1 MAKCIFCEIVKGNA
15 PCTKV
20 YEDKAT
26 LAFLDID
33 PLTKGHVLII
43 PKAHFE
49 NIQDI
54 DEKTLSQLTLAAK
67 KITKKIYEDGAA
79 GVNILHASG
88 HAAGQDV
95 FHFHLHIVPRNNKN
109 ELEIKKNKTPNK

>member
-1 MAKCIFCEIVKGNA
+1 MAKCIFCEIVKGTA
-15 PCTKV
+15 SCTKV

-43 PKAHFE
+43 PKAHYE
-49 NIQDI
+49 NIRDI

-67 KITKKIYEDGAA
+67 KVATKIYNEGTA
-79 GVNILHASG
+79 GINILHASG
-88 HAAGQDV
+88 HTAGQSV
-95 FHFHLHIVPRNNKN
+95 FHFHLHIVPRNNKD
-109 ELEIKKNKTPNK
+109 EIEIKKNKISKK

>member
-1 MAKCIFCEIVKGNA
+1 MTKCIFCDIVKGTTS
-15 PCTKV
+15 CTKI
-20 YEDKAT
+20 YEDETT

-43 PKAHFE
+43 PKAHFD
-49 NIQDI
+49 NIKDI

-67 KITKKIYEDGAA
+67 KVITKIYTDGAA

-88 HAAGQDV
+88 HAAGQSI
-95 FHFHLHIVPRNNKN
+95 FHFHLHIVPRNNKD
-109 ELEIKKNKTPNK
+109 EIVIKKNKTPNK